1 MGLSPT
7 CHGVHACALYQSV
20 GMLVIA
26 CFLRRF
32 CRQLETG
39 CRQPETS
46 LPPRGSCVLS
56 HPRTRSALET
66 LFIGRGV
73 SSPFS
78 GSSQERWW
86 GLRRVSSPFLSG
98 AAHSP
103 WHGGACATVSLARLS
118 RPLLAPRRSS

>member
-26 CFLRRF
+26 CFLPRF

-46 LPPRGSCVLS
+46 LPQHGSCVLS
-56 HPRTRSALET
+56 HPRTRSGARNFSHSGGLIAFFWFTAGALVGVAASLVAIPLWRSALT
-66 LFIGRGV
+66 LVR
-73 SSPFS
+73 
-78 GSSQERWW
+78 RRMRY
-86 GLRRVSSPFLSG
+86 GL
-98 AAHSP
+98 
-103 WHGGACATVSLARLS
+103 
-118 RPLLAPRRSS
+118 